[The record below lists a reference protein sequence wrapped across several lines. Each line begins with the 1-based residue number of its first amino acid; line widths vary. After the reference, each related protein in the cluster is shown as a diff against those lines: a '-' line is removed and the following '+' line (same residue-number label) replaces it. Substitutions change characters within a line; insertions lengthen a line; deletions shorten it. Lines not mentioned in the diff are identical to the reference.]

1 MSDAQAPRNFR
12 RRGLGRGLEAL
23 LSPGPEAGEGAE
35 PALVTLDPKSVEPNP
50 EQPRRAFDDE
60 ELASLAESIRL
71 HGLLHPIVVQR
82 SDGAGYRL
90 VAGERRL
97 RAAQRA
103 GVSAIPAIVRP
114 PAESARHWLEMAL
127 TENLQRSDLNAIE
140 EAAAYG
146 RLADTFGLSHEA
158 IAMRLGRSRPAIT
171 NAIRLLGLPATV
183 QEAVVEGRLSAGHAR
198 AILTVAGDGPREALA
213 REVIAAGLSV
223 RQTERVV
230 QDRDAAR
237 QPRPPAAAHPGAGT
251 ASRDLALSPDDDAV
265 RRAVEEAVGMP
276 VHLRRNARGGGQ
288 VVIDFVDDTD
298 LDAICR
304 RLAALR
310 R

>member
-1 MSDAQAPRNFR
+1 MTEQHAGRSFR

-35 PALVTLDPKSVEPNP
+35 PALVTIDPRAVQPNP
-50 EQPRRAFDDE
+50 EQPRRAFNDD
-60 ELASLAESIRL
+60 ELASLADSIRL

-82 SDGAGYRL
+82 DDGGYRL

-114 PAESARHWLEMAL
+114 PAESARHWLEAAL
-127 TENLQRSDLNAIE
+127 TENLQRSDLNPIE

-158 IAMRLGRSRPAIT
+158 IAMRLGRSRSAVT
-171 NAIRLLGLPATV
+171 NAIRLLGLPAAV
-183 QEAVVEGRLSAGHAR
+183 QEAVVDGRLSAGHGR
-198 AILTVAGDGPREALA
+198 AILAVAGDGPREALA

-230 QDRDAAR
+230 QDRDAPTP
-237 QPRPPAAAHPGAGT
+237 QHTPGETGAAAQA
-251 ASRDLALSPDDDAV
+251 ARDRALSPDDESLQ
-265 RRAVEEAVGMP
+265 RTLEQAVGMP
-276 VHLRRNARGGGQ
+276 VHLKRNARGGGQ
-288 VVIDFVDDTD
+288 LVIDFVDDSD
-298 LDAICR
+298 LDALVHR
-304 RLAALR
+304 FGSARP
-310 R
+310 

>member
-1 MSDAQAPRNFR
+1 MSDEHAGRSFR

-35 PALVTLDPKSVEPNP
+35 PALVNLDPRVVEPNP
-50 EQPRRAFDDE
+50 EQPRRTFNEE

-82 SDGAGYRL
+82 DDNGYRL

-103 GVSAIPAIVRP
+103 GVSAIPAIVRS
-114 PAESARHWLEMAL
+114 PAESARHWLEAAL
-127 TENLQRSDLNAIE
+127 TENLQRADLNPIE

-158 IAMRLGRSRPAIT
+158 IAMRLGRSRSAVT
-171 NAIRLLGLPATV
+171 NAIRLLSLPAAV
-183 QEAVVEGRLSAGHAR
+183 QEAVVDGRLSAGHGR
-198 AILTVAGDGPREALA
+198 AILAVAGDAAREALA

-230 QDRDAAR
+230 QDRDTPAPAHAPAEQRVQAAAAR
-237 QPRPPAAAHPGAGT
+237 DR
-251 ASRDLALSPDDDAV
+251 ALSPDDEALQ
-265 RRAVEEAVGMP
+265 RAIEHSVGMP

-288 VVIDFVDDTD
+288 VVIDFVDDSD
-298 LDAICR
+298 LDTLLSRFASPR
-304 RLAALR
+304 R
-310 R
+310 

>member
-1 MSDAQAPRNFR
+1 MSDQHAGRSFR

-35 PALVTLDPKSVEPNP
+35 PALVHLDPHLVEPNP
-50 EQPRRAFDDE
+50 EQPRRAFDEE

-82 SDGAGYRL
+82 ADSGYRL

-114 PAESARHWLEMAL
+114 PAESARHWLEAAL
-127 TENLQRSDLNAIE
+127 TENLQRSDLNPIE

-158 IAMRLGRSRPAIT
+158 IAMRLGRSRSSVT
-171 NAIRLLGLPATV
+171 NAIRLLGLPASV
-183 QEAVVEGRLSAGHAR
+183 QEAVGDGRLSAGHGR
-198 AILTVAGDGPREALA
+198 AILATPGDGAREAIA
-213 REVIAAGLSV
+213 REVMAAGLSV
-223 RQTERVV
+223 RQTERMV
-230 QDRDAAR
+230 QDREARAPAQTTSEPRAPAQAAHD
-237 QPRPPAAAHPGAGT
+237 RPP
-251 ASRDLALSPDDDAV
+251 SPDDQALQ
-265 RRAVEEAVGMP
+265 RTLEQAVGMP
-276 VHLRRNARGGGQ
+276 VHLKRNARGGGQ
-288 VVIDFVDDTD
+288 VVIDFVDDSD
-298 LDAICR
+298 LDAI
-304 RLAALR
+304 LR
-310 R
+310 RFGSRRP

>member
-1 MSDAQAPRNFR
+1 MSDAQAGRSFR

-35 PALVTLDPKSVEPNP
+35 PALVNLDPRLVQPNP
-50 EQPRRAFDDE
+50 EQPRRVFNEE
-60 ELASLAESIRL
+60 ELASLADSIRL

-82 SDGAGYRL
+82 DDGGYRL

-114 PAESARHWLEMAL
+114 PAESARHWLEAAL
-127 TENLQRSDLNAIE
+127 TENLQRADLNPIE

-158 IAMRLGRSRPAIT
+158 IAMRLGRSRSAVS
-171 NAIRLLGLPATV
+171 NAIRLLGLPAAV
-183 QEAVVEGRLSAGHAR
+183 QEAVVDGRLSAGHGR
-198 AILTVAGDGPREALA
+198 AILAVPGDVAREALA
-213 REVIAAGLSV
+213 REVMAAGLSV

-230 QDRDAAR
+230 QDRDDHMQQPPRGEPGPTAAAAR
-237 QPRPPAAAHPGAGT
+237 DRG
-251 ASRDLALSPDDDAV
+251 LSPDD
-265 RRAVEEAVGMP
+265 EALQRTIEQALGMP
-276 VHLRRNARGGGQ
+276 IHLKRHTRGGGQ
-288 VVIDFVDDTD
+288 VVIDFVDDSD
-298 LDAICR
+298 LDALVR
-304 RLAALR
+304 RFGSPR

>member
-1 MSDAQAPRNFR
+1 MSDQNAGRSFR

-23 LSPGPEAGEGAE
+23 LSPGPDAGEGAE
-35 PALVTLDPKSVEPNP
+35 PALVTLDPRAVEPNP
-50 EQPRRAFDDE
+50 EQPRRAFNEE

-82 SDGAGYRL
+82 DDAGYRL

-114 PAESARHWLEMAL
+114 PAESARHWLEAAL
-127 TENLQRSDLNAIE
+127 TENLQRSDLNPIE

-158 IAMRLGRSRPAIT
+158 IAMRLGRSRSAVT
-171 NAIRLLGLPATV
+171 NAIRLLGLPASV
-183 QEAVVEGRLSAGHAR
+183 QEAVIDGRLSAGHGR
-198 AILTVAGDGPREALA
+198 AILAVPGVGEREALA
-213 REVIAAGLSV
+213 REVMAAGLSV
-223 RQTERVV
+223 RQTERVI
-230 QDRDAAR
+230 QDRDAAAQR
-237 QPRPPAAAHPGAGT
+237 ATAEQCAPGAAARVP
-251 ASRDLALSPDDDAV
+251 ALSPDDQALQ
-265 RRAVEEAVGMP
+265 RSIEHAVGMP
-276 VHLRRNARGGGQ
+276 AHLRRNPRGGGQ
-288 VVIDFVDDTD
+288 LVIDFVDDSD
-298 LDAICR
+298 LDALVS
-304 RLAALR
+304 RLASSR

>member
-1 MSDAQAPRNFR
+1 MSEQHAGRSFR

-35 PALVTLDPKSVEPNP
+35 PALVNLDPRTVEPNP
-50 EQPRRAFDDE
+50 EQPRRAFNEE
-60 ELASLAESIRL
+60 ELASLADSIRL

-82 SDGAGYRL
+82 DDSRYRL

-114 PAESARHWLEMAL
+114 PAESARHWLEAAL
-127 TENLQRSDLNAIE
+127 TENLQRSDLNPIE

-158 IAMRLGRSRPAIT
+158 IAMRLGRSRSAVT
-171 NAIRLLGLPATV
+171 NAIRLLSLPASV
-183 QEAVVEGRLSAGHAR
+183 QEALVEGRLTAGHGR
-198 AILTVAGDGPREALA
+198 AILAVSGDSAREALA
-213 REVIAAGLSV
+213 RDVMAAGLSV

-230 QDRDAAR
+230 QDRDVSAR
-237 QPRPPAAAHPGAGT
+237 QHPPTQQGATTATARDHP
-251 ASRDLALSPDDDAV
+251 LSPDDAALL
-265 RRAVEEAVGMP
+265 RAIEQAVGMP
-276 VHLRRNARGGGQ
+276 VHLKRNARGGSQ
-288 VVIDFVDDTD
+288 LVIDFADDSD
-298 LDAICR
+298 LDAFVR
-304 RLAALR
+304 RFGSPR

>member
-1 MSDAQAPRNFR
+1 VTDASAGRSFR

-35 PALVTLDPKSVEPNP
+35 PALVNLDPRAVEPNP
-50 EQPRRAFDDE
+50 EQPRRTFDEE

-82 SDGAGYRL
+82 DESGYRL

-103 GVSAIPAIVRP
+103 GVSGIPAIVRP
-114 PAESARHWLEMAL
+114 PAESARHWLEAAL
-127 TENLQRSDLNAIE
+127 TENLQRADLNPIE

-158 IAMRLGRSRPAIT
+158 IAMRLGRSRSGIT
-171 NAIRLLGLPATV
+171 NAIRLLGLPASV
-183 QEAVVEGRLSAGHAR
+183 QEAIVEGRLSAGHGR
-198 AILTVAGDGPREALA
+198 AILTVPGDSAREALA
-213 REVIAAGLSV
+213 HEVIAAGLSV

-230 QDRDAAR
+230 QDRDE
-237 QPRPPAAAHPGAGT
+237 PRAPRVPDGEHPAPAAGPRAP
-251 ASRDLALSPDDDAV
+251 ALSADDQALQ
-265 RRAVEEAVGMP
+265 RALEHATGMP
-276 VHLRRNARGGGQ
+276 VHLKRNARGGGQ
-288 VVIDFVDDTD
+288 VVIDFVDNSD
-298 LDAICR
+298 LDALLR
-304 RLAALR
+304 ALGSPR
-310 R
+310 V

>member
-1 MSDAQAPRNFR
+1 MSEQHAERSFR

-35 PALVTLDPKSVEPNP
+35 PALVTLDPRAVEPNP
-50 EQPRRAFDDE
+50 EQPRRAFDE
-60 ELASLAESIRL
+60 AELASLAESIRL

-82 SDGAGYRL
+82 DAGGYRL

-114 PAESARHWLEMAL
+114 PAESARHWLEAAL
-127 TENLQRSDLNAIE
+127 TENLQRSDLNPIE

-158 IAMRLGRSRPAIT
+158 IAMRLGRSRSAVT
-171 NAIRLLGLPATV
+171 NAIRLLGLPAAV
-183 QEAVVEGRLSAGHAR
+183 QEAVVDGRLSAGHGR
-198 AILTVAGDGPREALA
+198 AILAVAGDGAREALA

-230 QDRDAAR
+230 QDRDA
-237 QPRPPAAAHPGAGT
+237 PRHTPVAPGAPAPAARER
-251 ASRDLALSPDDDAV
+251 SLSPDDESLQ
-265 RRAVEEAVGMP
+265 RTIEHAVGMP
-276 VHLRRNARGGGQ
+276 VHLKRSARGGGQ
-288 VVIDFVDDTD
+288 LVIDFVDDSD
-298 LDAICR
+298 LDALVR
-304 RLAALR
+304 RFDTPR

>member
-1 MSDAQAPRNFR
+1 MSDEHAGRSFR

-35 PALVTLDPKSVEPNP
+35 PALVNLDPRVVEPNP
-50 EQPRRAFDDE
+50 EQPRRTFNEE

-71 HGLLHPIVVQR
+71 YGLLHPIVVQR
-82 SDGAGYRL
+82 DDGGYRL

-114 PAESARHWLEMAL
+114 PAESARHWLEAAL
-127 TENLQRSDLNAIE
+127 TENLQRSDLNPIE

-146 RLADTFGLSHEA
+146 RLADAFGLSHEA
-158 IAMRLGRSRPAIT
+158 IAMRLGRSRSAVT
-171 NAIRLLGLPATV
+171 NAIRLLTLPAAV
-183 QEAVVEGRLSAGHAR
+183 QEAVVDGRLSAGHGR
-198 AILTVAGDGPREALA
+198 AILAISGDAAREALA

-230 QDRDAAR
+230 QDRDTPAPTRVAVE
-237 QPRPPAAAHPGAGT
+237 PPAAVPAA
-251 ASRDLALSPDDDAV
+251 RDRPLSPDDDALQ
-265 RRAVEEAVGMP
+265 RSIEHAVGMP
-276 VHLRRNARGGGQ
+276 VHLKRNARGGGQ
-288 VVIDFVDDTD
+288 VVIDFVDDSD
-298 LDAICR
+298 LDALVSRFGSPR
-304 RLAALR
+304 R
-310 R
+310 

>member
-1 MSDAQAPRNFR
+1 VSDAPAPRAFR

-23 LSPGPEAGEGAE
+23 LTPDPEAGEGAE
-35 PALVTLDPKSVEPNP
+35 PALVSLDPRRVEPNP
-50 EQPRRAFDDE
+50 EQPRRTFDE
-60 ELASLAESIRL
+60 AELASLGESIRV

-82 SDGAGYRL
+82 ADNGYRL

-127 TENLQRSDLNAIE
+127 TENLQRSDLNPIE

-171 NAIRLLGLPATV
+171 NAIRLLGLPALV
-183 QEAVVEGRLSAGHAR
+183 QEAVVDGRLTAGHAR
-198 AILTVAGDGPREALA
+198 AILGVPGDRAREALA
-213 REVIAAGLSV
+213 EEVLTAGLSV
-223 RQTERVV
+223 RETERAV
-230 QDRDAAR
+230 QERAALR
-237 QPRPPAAAHPGAGT
+237 TPSAAPQAPPVPPASPRE
-251 ASRDLALSPDDDAV
+251 SALSPDDDAL
-265 RRAVEEAVGMP
+265 RQSMEYAVGMP
-276 VHLRRNARGGGQ
+276 VHLKRNARGGGQ
-288 VVIDFVDDTD
+288 LVIDFVDDSD
-298 LDAICR
+298 LDALAR
-304 RLAALR
+304 RFGAER